1 MALKEEQLS
10 ASIKTKNMTLIQ
22 AITDGLAT
30 MLEED
35 ERILL
40 LGEDI
45 GKNGG
50 VFRATEG
57 LQERFGQE
65 RVMDTPLKRIRNYR
79 HLCRPCG

>member
-10 ASIKTKNMTLIQ
+10 ASIKTRNMTLIQ

-57 LQERFGQE
+57 L
-65 RVMDTPLKRIRNYR
+65 
-79 HLCRPCG
+79 